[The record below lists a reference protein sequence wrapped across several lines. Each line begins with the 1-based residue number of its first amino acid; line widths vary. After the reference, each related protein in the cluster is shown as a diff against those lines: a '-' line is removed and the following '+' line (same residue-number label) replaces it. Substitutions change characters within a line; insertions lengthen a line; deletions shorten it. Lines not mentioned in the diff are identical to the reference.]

1 VRERAPR
8 TRLRRAAVGL
18 LLGLGTLALLEG
30 AASLIVFAWD
40 LARHA
45 ERPLPERIHTV
56 YDPLLGWVNA
66 KGLRAPDLY
75 GPGRSFASNALGF
88 RGAREYA
95 RAVPEGKRRAI
106 CSGDSFTLGYG
117 VGDEH
122 CWPRLLELR
131 DPALEAV
138 NMGQGG
144 YALDQA
150 YLWYLRDGRELEHQ
164 LHLFA
169 FIADDFERMRAP
181 RFRGY
186 GKPLLVLAE
195 DVERR
200 TEGDPAGEG
209 LATIGVP
216 VPASSFRHPW
226 LTQNRDLVLR
236 LRSLELLGRARR
248 KLAGAEPVSGVLAE
262 ETAQEVASRLFLDLA
277 RLNEEKGSR
286 LVLVLLPNKDPLAP
300 GRLSRLSGWMHAAV
314 ERARGQGVPFIDL
327 SADFEALPAAERE
340 PLFLPPGLIPLPGA
354 AGHYSETGNAFVA
367 DRLRAL
373 LAQQGLLAG
382 R

>member
-1 VRERAPR
+1 MSYRALRP
-8 TRLRRAAVGL
+8 RLRRVVLGL
-18 LLGLGTLALLEG
+18 LISLGTLALLEG

-45 ERPLPERIHTV
+45 EPPFPERVHTV
-56 YDPLLGWVNA
+56 YDPLLGWVNS
-66 KGLRAPDLY
+66 KGLQAPDLY
-75 GPGRSFASNALGF
+75 GPGRSFTSNSLGL
-88 RGAREYA
+88 RGAREYV
-95 RAVPEGKRRAI
+95 RAVPQGKRRAI

-122 CWPRLLELR
+122 AWPRLLELR

-144 YALDQA
+144 YGLDQS
-150 YLWYLRDGRELEHQ
+150 YLWYLRDGRELEHDLQ
-164 LHLFA
+164 LLA

-186 GKPLLVLAE
+186 GKPMLVLAE
-195 DVERR
+195 DVDRR
-200 TEGDPAGEG
+200 AEGDPAGEG
-209 LATIGVP
+209 LATVGVP

-226 LTQNRDLVLR
+226 LTQNRDLISR
-236 LRSLELLGRARR
+236 LRTLQLLGRARR
-248 KLAGAEPVSGVLAE
+248 KLSGDATVSGVLAQ
-262 ETAQEVASRLFLDLA
+262 ETAQEIAARLFLDLA
-277 RLNEEKGSR
+277 RVNAEKESR

-300 GRLSRLSGWMHAAV
+300 DRLSRLAGWMQAAV

-340 PLFLPPGLIPLPGA
+340 RLFIPPGMIPLPGA
-354 AGHYSETGNAFVA
+354 AGHYSEAGNAFVA
-367 DRLRAL
+367 DRLRAI

-382 R
+382 P

>member
-1 VRERAPR
+1 VSYRALRP
-8 TRLRRAAVGL
+8 RLRRVVLGL
-18 LLGLGTLALLEG
+18 LISLGTLALLEG

-45 ERPLPERIHTV
+45 EPPFPERVHTV
-56 YDPLLGWVNA
+56 YDPLLGWVNS
-66 KGLRAPDLY
+66 KGLQAPDLY
-75 GPGRSFASNALGF
+75 GPGRSFTSNSLGL
-88 RGAREYA
+88 RGAREYV
-95 RAVPEGKRRAI
+95 RAVPQGKRRAI

-122 CWPRLLELR
+122 AWPRLLELR

-144 YALDQA
+144 YGLDQS
-150 YLWYLRDGRELEHQ
+150 YLWYLRDGRELEHDLQ
-164 LHLFA
+164 LLA

-186 GKPLLVLAE
+186 GKPMLVLAE
-195 DVERR
+195 DVDRR
-200 TEGDPAGEG
+200 AEGDPAGEG
-209 LATIGVP
+209 LATVGVP

-226 LTQNRDLVLR
+226 LTQNRDLISR
-236 LRSLELLGRARR
+236 LRTLQLLGRARR
-248 KLAGAEPVSGVLAE
+248 KLGGDATVSGVLAQ
-262 ETAQEVASRLFLDLA
+262 ETAQEIAARLFLDLA
-277 RLNEEKGSR
+277 RVNAEKESR

-300 GRLSRLSGWMHAAV
+300 DRLSRLAGWMQAAV

-340 PLFLPPGLIPLPGA
+340 RLFIPPGMIPLPGA
-354 AGHYSETGNAFVA
+354 AGHYSEAGNAFVA
-367 DRLRAL
+367 DRLRAI

-382 R
+382 P